1 MKFANLREESRLSL
15 SCEYSHLSTV
25 SFSISLLLSIRRNGA
40 ENGYTFD
47 KQTEDVSQLL
57 AAVIEKEELKV
68 SHLMKTNA

>member
-1 MKFANLREESRLSL
+1 MKCANLREESRLSL
-15 SCEYSHLSTV
+15 SCEYGHLPTV
-25 SFSISLLLSIRRNGA
+25 SFSISLLFSIRRNG